1 MQREVLPR
9 MSTGDEYD
17 GAVDQELALDLWQ
30 GQFEFLGEG
39 YGGDGVG
46 DGGVFIHGGGGGG
59 GVMHVTSPPRLGSNG
74 VKKTEAQVWCED
86 LTEQVSQA
94 SSKCL

>member
-1 MQREVLPR
+1 
-9 MSTGDEYD
+9 MSTGEEYD

-59 GVMHVTSPPRLGSNG
+59 GGGVMHVTSPPRLGSNG

-94 SSKCL
+94 SYKCL